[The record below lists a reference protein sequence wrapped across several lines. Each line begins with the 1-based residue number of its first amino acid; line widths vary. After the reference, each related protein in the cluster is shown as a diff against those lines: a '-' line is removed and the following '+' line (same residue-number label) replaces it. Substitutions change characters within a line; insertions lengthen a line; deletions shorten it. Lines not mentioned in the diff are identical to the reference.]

1 MATSKL
7 HPIIR
12 PPEQHEV
19 QQSPVRDDLA
29 TGPTEDL
36 DRQPDGVP
44 HQVVGM
50 TALFSVMLAMLLA
63 IIFVTGKTVGH
74 IAAVVLAVIAIPV
87 LVSVLRRRAAR
98 DRDHLHPSR

>member
-7 HPIIR
+7 HPFIR
-12 PPEQHEV
+12 PSEEHEV
-19 QQSPVRDDLA
+19 PQAPVRDDLA

-44 HQVVGM
+44 HQVIGM
-50 TALFSVMLAMLLA
+50 TAVFSVMLALLLA
-63 IIFVTGKTVGH
+63 VMFVAAGTVGKV
-74 IAAVVLAVIAIPV
+74 AAVVLAVLAIPV
-87 LVSVLRRRAAR
+87 LVSSLRKKAAR